1 MAAVASP
8 PSHSRRWLRP
18 FVWLAVVA
26 ETAVLAVALV
36 GALAAYLPPHAF
48 WWAQLVALG
57 LPYWTALLALATL
70 SLVLRKQRGW
80 ALSYA
85 VLLAW
90 VLVRTVPLG
99 WAGTAPEASPDDL
112 VLLTFNTP
120 ASGASREVLADGV
133 YAFFEQT
140 VPTVA
145 SLQEAI
151 TITSETQRW
160 QPNHLDLVTDSLR
173 YRVPMPPFEANGM
186 AQTAVPLYVRPDQAA
201 PDGFVVL
208 EQRGHT
214 LMPDE
219 DYPSEVLRTHFRWRG
234 REGVHYNLHL
244 ASFGMDKPW
253 NDGVPFYSLSGGLG
267 YLRQY
272 RDAVR
277 RRGRHVEAIRALV
290 DAETLPVLISGDFNT
305 TPYTWSFRQLR
316 QSRTDAFRTRGR
328 GWGGTYRA
336 DLPFVRIDFVLADP
350 AWEIVRA
357 EVPSLFLSDHKPL
370 LVRLRWADA
379 EEGTEEPAE

>member
-1 MAAVASP
+1 M
-8 PSHSRRWLRP
+8 
-18 FVWLAVVA
+18 WLAVVA
-26 ETAVLAVALV
+26 ETAVLVVALV

-70 SLVLRKQRGW
+70 SLLLRKQRGW
-80 ALSYA
+80 ALGYA

-99 WAGTAPEASPDDL
+99 WAGAAPEASPDDL

-186 AQTAVPLYVRPDQAA
+186 AQTSVPLYVRPDQAA

-277 RRGRHVEAIRALV
+277 RRGR
-290 DAETLPVLISGDFNT
+290 
-305 TPYTWSFRQLR
+305 
-316 QSRTDAFRTRGR
+316 RGR
-328 GWGGTYRA
+328 RRDGRGRYVRGERIHRLDLGQRCLRRFDLCAVVGGDA
-336 DLPFVRIDFVLADP
+336 L
-350 AWEIVRA
+350 EA
-357 EVPSLFLSDHKPL
+357 EVVGRRILHVVGGLAGRGDGWTRCVSLKIECARGASRERHEVPPK
-370 LVRLRWADA
+370 RI
-379 EEGTEEPAE
+379 G

>member
-1 MAAVASP
+1 MAALASP
-8 PSHSRRWLRP
+8 PRPRRWLRP
-18 FVWLAVVA
+18 FVWLAVLV
-26 ETAVLAVALV
+26 ETAVVLVALT
-36 GALAAYLPPHAF
+36 GALAAYQPPHAF
-48 WWAQLVALG
+48 WWAQLAALG

-70 SLVLRKQRGW
+70 SLLLRKQWRW
-80 ALSYA
+80 ALGCA

-90 VLVRTVPLG
+90 VLARTAPLG
-99 WAGTAPEASPDDL
+99 WTSTQPEAAPDDL

-120 ASGASREVLADGV
+120 QSGASREVLTDGV
-133 YAFFEQT
+133 HAFFEQA
-140 VPTVA
+140 VPTIA
-145 SLQEAI
+145 SLQEAVTI
-151 TITSETQRW
+151 TINGQRW
-160 QPNHLDLVTDSLR
+160 QPNHLDLVTDSLG
-173 YRVPMPPFEANGM
+173 YRVPMPPANAEGKS
-186 AQTAVPLYVRPDQAA
+186 QISVPLYIRPDQAA

-208 EQRGHT
+208 EQRSHT

-219 DYPSEVLRTHFRWRG
+219 DFPSEVLRTRFRWQG

-244 ASFGMDKPW
+244 ASFGIDKPW
-253 NDGVPFYSLSGGLG
+253 DDGVPFYSLSGGLG

-277 RRGRHVEAIRALV
+277 RRGRHVEAIRALL

-305 TPYTWSFRQLR
+305 TPHTWSFRQLR
-316 QSRTDAFRTRGR
+316 QDRTDAFRVRGR

-350 AWEIVRA
+350 AWEVVRA

-379 EEGTEEPAE
+379 EHATEESAE

>member
-1 MAAVASP
+1 MATPSTVAAVASP
-8 PSHSRRWLRP
+8 SRPRRWLRP
-18 FVWLAVVA
+18 FVWLAALV
-26 ETAVLAVALV
+26 ETAVLLVALV
-36 GALAAYLPPHAF
+36 GAFAAYLPPHAF

-57 LPYWTALLALATL
+57 LPYWTMLLALATL
-70 SLVLRKQRGW
+70 SLVLRKQWRW
-80 ALSYA
+80 ALGYGM
-85 VLLAW
+85 LLAW
-90 VLVRTVPLG
+90 LLVRTVPLG
-99 WAGTAPEASPDDL
+99 WTSPELNASPDN
-112 VLLTFNTP
+112 LLLLSFNTP

-133 YAFFEQT
+133 HAFFEQT

-145 SLQEAI
+145 SLQEAV
-151 TITSETQRW
+151 TITSATRRW
-160 QPNHLDLVTDSLR
+160 QPNHLDLVTDSLG

-186 AQTAVPLYVRPDQAA
+186 AQTSVPLFVRPDQAA

-219 DYPSEVLRTHFRWRG
+219 DFPSEVLRTRFRWQG

-244 ASFGMDKPW
+244 ASFGIDKPW

-277 RRGRHVEAIRALV
+277 RRGRHVEAIRALL

-316 QSRTDAFRTRGR
+316 QGRTDAF
-328 GWGGTYRA
+328 
-336 DLPFVRIDFVLADP
+336 
-350 AWEIVRA
+350 
-357 EVPSLFLSDHKPL
+357 
-370 LVRLRWADA
+370 
-379 EEGTEEPAE
+379 